1 MTQEGTNLMNRFKKG
16 AVVALAVA
24 SLAIAGCQ
32 NEGAG
37 DDALESIDTM
47 PSMDMTAPSDGAT
60 ESMGTESM
68 GTESTDASPSED
80 AGS

>member
-1 MTQEGTNLMNRFKKG
+1 MNRFKKG
-16 AVVALAVA
+16 AVVALAVT

-32 NEGAG
+32 NQGG
-37 DDALESIDTM
+37 DDADASIDTM
-47 PSMDMTAPSDGAT
+47 PSMGT

-68 GTESTDASPSED
+68 GTESMGTESMEASPSED